1 MMTLSTVIDRS
12 DLVRTIE
19 DEEDVQVD
27 DSSSE
32 DEDVAQP
39 KKNKAARQ
47 AKKHFEPEFS
57 FVSSQKEYMHD
68 TWNDIAK
75 YCKKK
80 ARTNLD
86 DKIAKIRKE
95 RKGDEAAPSDS
106 GESSEEELSEDE
118 MVEDRVKVKQGD
130 LKRKMRKKATAAPD
144 SGIDIQV
151 NVPESEEEKE
161 EEYFD
166 SAPVYNQSDSFY
178 TMNLSRP
185 LLKAI
190 EELKFVHPTPIQ
202 VFISIC
208 SHDTLTTDSHCS
220 GRHHPCS
227 SAWARYLWL
236 CCYWDG

>member
-1 MMTLSTVIDRS
+1 MILILSDCPNTTQVLVRVSGIIFMMTLSSVIDRS

-19 DEEDVQVD
+19 DEENVEVD

-47 AKKHFEPEFS
+47 AKKDFEPDFS

-118 MVEDRVKVKQGD
+118 LVEDNVKVKQGD
-130 LKRKMRKKATAAPD
+130 LKRKMRKKATTAPD

-151 NVPESEEEKE
+151 SKRCPSLR
-161 EEYFD
+161 
-166 SAPVYNQSDSFY
+166 SW
-178 TMNLSRP
+178 
-185 LLKAI
+185 
-190 EELKFVHPTPIQ
+190 
-202 VFISIC
+202 C
-208 SHDTLTTDSHCS
+208 
-220 GRHHPCS
+220 
-227 SAWARYLWL
+227 
-236 CCYWDG
+236 